1 MAKLQKIVPKLQNY
15 TPRNA
20 KNKKKNLEV
29 DCLLRI
35 FAGNMIYEIFSS
47 LPLMVCMV
55 MVIQLILT
63 YRRRTGKAIVWL
75 LSWAIATLLL
85 YSCHFIYFN
94 HYSKLLPFT
103 DTIYVTMNLL
113 VYPLFLLYISAI
125 TDRAPLSKQKSFL
138 WSAFTPPLLAGVIVG
153 SLYATMD
160 AHEAK
165 AFISNYLYRG
175 YESSLTGLALIQAWA
190 HIVCHIIFAIQVAI
204 VIIRGFRRIR
214 RFNKTIQQL
223 YADTENKEI
232 VEIPTILILFVVTSL
247 VSTIVNVL
255 GRQIFV
261 DSIIIS
267 LPSLAFSAL
276 IFALSWVG
284 MHQDFTIQDI
294 PEEQEKETNDN
305 NENIAVT
312 PSNQSIQI
320 YEKLE
325 SMMNEQQT
333 YLKNDLLLNDVAK
346 QLGTN
351 RTYLL
356 SALNSCAHMTFKEY
370 INRKRIAHAE
380 HLMAQNPL
388 TPKTEIATLSG
399 YNSMSSFY
407 RNFGLYHSK

>member
-1 MAKLQKIVPKLQNY
+1 
-15 TPRNA
+15 
-20 KNKKKNLEV
+20 
-29 DCLLRI
+29 
-35 FAGNMIYEIFSS
+35 MIYELLTS

-55 MVIQLILT
+55 MVIQLTLT
-63 YRRRTGKAIVWL
+63 YRQRTDKAIRWL
-75 LSWAIATLLL
+75 LRWAVATLVL
-85 YSCHFIYFN
+85 YGCHFFYFN
-94 HYSKLLPFT
+94 HHTSLLPFS
-103 DTIYVTMNLL
+103 DTIYVTANLL

-125 TDRAPLSKQKSFL
+125 TDRTPLSKQKSFL

-153 SLYATMD
+153 CLYAAMD

-165 AFISNYLYRG
+165 AFITNYLYHG
-175 YESSLTGLALIQAWA
+175 YESSLAGVALIQAWA

-214 RFNKTIQQL
+214 RFNKTVQQL
-223 YADTENKEI
+223 YADTENREI
-232 VEIPTILILFVVTSL
+232 EEIPTILILFVVTSL
-247 VSTIVNVL
+247 VSTIVNVI

-380 HLMAQNPL
+380 QLMAQNPL

-407 RNFGLYHSK
+407 RNYGLYHS